1 MIRQEEVFKIGKIGK
16 PHGVKGEVSLMFE
29 DDVFDRVDA
38 DYLVLLIDG
47 ILVPFFFEEYRF
59 KSGETA
65 LVKFCDIDSKEQAQE
80 LTGCDVYFSR
90 KLAEESQDAMSLNE
104 AENFSLLDANNDNRL
119 IGTVK
124 SVDYSTVNTL
134 FNVETPDGKEIMIPA
149 SEDFII
155 DVDTERHIIVVDLPE
170 GLLDLEQADATAP
183 QPQSAP
189 KTIRNDERQ
198 EKQI

>member
-16 PHGVKGEVSLMFE
+16 PHGVKGEVSLMFD

-59 KSGETA
+59 KSDETA
-65 LVKFCDIDSKEQAQE
+65 LVKFCDIDTKEQAQE

-90 KLAEESQDAMSLNE
+90 KLSEDGREDMSLNE
-104 AENFSLLDANNDNRL
+104 AENFKLLDANNDNSL

-155 DVDTERHIIVVDLPE
+155 DIDTEKHFIVVDLPE
-170 GLLDLEQADATAP
+170 GLLDLD
-183 QPQSAP
+183 
-189 KTIRNDERQ
+189 
-198 EKQI
+198 

>member
-59 KSGETA
+59 KSDETA
-65 LVKFCDIDSKEQAQE
+65 LVKFCDIDTKEQAQE

-90 KLAEESQDAMSLNE
+90 KLSEDGREDMSLNE

-170 GLLDLEQADATAP
+170 GLLDLE
-183 QPQSAP
+183 
-189 KTIRNDERQ
+189 
-198 EKQI
+198 

>member
-59 KSGETA
+59 KSDETA
-65 LVKFCDIDSKEQAQE
+65 LVKFCDIDTKEQAQE

-90 KLAEESQDAMSLNE
+90 KLSEDGREDMSLNE
-104 AENFSLLDANNDNRL
+104 AENFKLLDANNDNSL

-155 DVDTERHIIVVDLPE
+155 DIDTEKHFIVVDLPE
-170 GLLDLEQADATAP
+170 GLLDLD
-183 QPQSAP
+183 
-189 KTIRNDERQ
+189 
-198 EKQI
+198 

>member
-1 MIRQEEVFKIGKIGK
+1 MIRQEEVFKIGRIGK

-59 KSGETA
+59 KSDETA
-65 LVKFCDIDSKEQAQE
+65 LVKFCDIDTKEQAQE

-90 KLAEESQDAMSLNE
+90 KLSEDGREDMSLNE
-104 AENFSLLDANNDNRL
+104 AENFKLLDANNDNSL

-149 SEDFII
+149 SEDFIVDI
-155 DVDTERHIIVVDLPE
+155 DTEKHFIVVDLPE
-170 GLLDLEQADATAP
+170 GLLDLD
-183 QPQSAP
+183 
-189 KTIRNDERQ
+189 
-198 EKQI
+198 

>member
-59 KSGETA
+59 KSDETA
-65 LVKFCDIDSKEQAQE
+65 LVKFCDIDTKEQAQE

-90 KLAEESQDAMSLNE
+90 KLSEDGCEDMSLNE
-104 AENFSLLDANNDNRL
+104 AENFKLLDANNDNSL

-149 SEDFII
+149 SEDFIVDI
-155 DVDTERHIIVVDLPE
+155 DTEKHFIVVDLPE
-170 GLLDLEQADATAP
+170 GLLDLD
-183 QPQSAP
+183 
-189 KTIRNDERQ
+189 
-198 EKQI
+198 

>member
-59 KSGETA
+59 KSDETA
-65 LVKFCDIDSKEQAQE
+65 LVKFCDIDTKEQAQE

-90 KLAEESQDAMSLNE
+90 KLSEDGREDMSLNE
-104 AENFSLLDANNDNRL
+104 AENFKLLDANNDNSL

-124 SVDYSTVNTL
+124 SVNYSTVNTL

-149 SEDFII
+149 SEDFIVDI
-155 DVDTERHIIVVDLPE
+155 DTEKHFIVVDLPE
-170 GLLDLEQADATAP
+170 GLLDLD
-183 QPQSAP
+183 
-189 KTIRNDERQ
+189 
-198 EKQI
+198 

>member
-1 MIRQEEVFKIGKIGK
+1 
-16 PHGVKGEVSLMFE
+16 
-29 DDVFDRVDA
+29 
-38 DYLVLLIDG
+38 
-47 ILVPFFFEEYRF
+47 
-59 KSGETA
+59 
-65 LVKFCDIDSKEQAQE
+65 
-80 LTGCDVYFSR
+80 
-90 KLAEESQDAMSLNE
+90 MSLNE

-170 GLLDLEQADATAP
+170 GLLDLE
-183 QPQSAP
+183 
-189 KTIRNDERQ
+189 
-198 EKQI
+198 

>member
-16 PHGVKGEVSLMFE
+16 PHGVKGEVSLMFK

-59 KSGETA
+59 KSDETA
-65 LVKFCDIDSKEQAQE
+65 LVKFCDIDTKEQAQE

-90 KLAEESQDAMSLNE
+90 KLSEDGREDMSLNE
-104 AENFSLLDANNDNRL
+104 AENFKLLDANNDNSL

-155 DVDTERHIIVVDLPE
+155 DIDTEKHFIVVDLPE
-170 GLLDLEQADATAP
+170 GLLDLD
-183 QPQSAP
+183 
-189 KTIRNDERQ
+189 
-198 EKQI
+198 

>member
-29 DDVFDRVDA
+29 DDVFNRVDA

-65 LVKFCDIDSKEQAQE
+65 LVKFCDIDTKEQAQE

-170 GLLDLEQADATAP
+170 GLLDLE
-183 QPQSAP
+183 
-189 KTIRNDERQ
+189 
-198 EKQI
+198 

>member
-65 LVKFCDIDSKEQAQE
+65 LVKFCDIDTKEQAQE
-80 LTGCDVYFSR
+80 LTGCYVYFSR

-170 GLLDLEQADATAP
+170 GLLDLE
-183 QPQSAP
+183 
-189 KTIRNDERQ
+189 
-198 EKQI
+198 

>member
-59 KSGETA
+59 KSDETA
-65 LVKFCDIDSKEQAQE
+65 LVKFCDIDTKEQAQE

-90 KLAEESQDAMSLNE
+90 KLSEDGREDMSLNE
-104 AENFSLLDANNDNRL
+104 AENFKLLDANNDNSL

-149 SEDFII
+149 SEDFIVDI
-155 DVDTERHIIVVDLPE
+155 DTEKHFIIVDLPE
-170 GLLDLEQADATAP
+170 GLLDLD
-183 QPQSAP
+183 
-189 KTIRNDERQ
+189 
-198 EKQI
+198 

>member
-59 KSGETA
+59 KSDETA
-65 LVKFCDIDSKEQAQE
+65 LVKFCDIDTKEQAQE

-90 KLAEESQDAMSLNE
+90 KLSEDGSEDMSLNE
-104 AENFSLLDANNDNRL
+104 AENFKLLDANNDNSL

-149 SEDFII
+149 SEDFIVDI
-155 DVDTERHIIVVDLPE
+155 DTEKHFIVVDLPE
-170 GLLDLEQADATAP
+170 GLLDLD
-183 QPQSAP
+183 
-189 KTIRNDERQ
+189 
-198 EKQI
+198 

>member
-59 KSGETA
+59 KSDETA
-65 LVKFCDIDSKEQAQE
+65 LVKFCDIDTKEQAQE

-90 KLAEESQDAMSLNE
+90 KLSEDGREDMSLNE
-104 AENFSLLDANNDNRL
+104 AENFKLLDANNDNSL

-149 SEDFII
+149 SEDFIVDI
-155 DVDTERHIIVVDLPE
+155 DTEKHFIVVDVPD
-170 GLLDLEQADATAP
+170 GLLDLD
-183 QPQSAP
+183 
-189 KTIRNDERQ
+189 
-198 EKQI
+198 

>member
-1 MIRQEEVFKIGKIGK
+1 M
-16 PHGVKGEVSLMFE
+16 
-29 DDVFDRVDA
+29 
-38 DYLVLLIDG
+38 
-47 ILVPFFFEEYRF
+47 
-59 KSGETA
+59 
-65 LVKFCDIDSKEQAQE
+65 KFCDIDTKEQAQE

-90 KLAEESQDAMSLNE
+90 KLAEDSQDAMSLNE

-155 DVDTERHIIVVDLPE
+155 DVDTERHIIW
-170 GLLDLEQADATAP
+170 
-183 QPQSAP
+183 
-189 KTIRNDERQ
+189 
-198 EKQI
+198 

>member
-65 LVKFCDIDSKEQAQE
+65 LVKFCDIDTKEQAQE

-90 KLAEESQDAMSLNE
+90 ELAEESQDAMSLNE
-104 AENFSLLDANNDNRL
+104 AENFSLLDVNNDNRL

-170 GLLDLEQADATAP
+170 GLLDLE
-183 QPQSAP
+183 
-189 KTIRNDERQ
+189 
-198 EKQI
+198 

>member
-59 KSGETA
+59 KSDETA
-65 LVKFCDIDSKEQAQE
+65 LVKFCDIDTKEQAQE

-90 KLAEESQDAMSLNE
+90 KLSEDGREDMSLNE
-104 AENFSLLDANNDNRL
+104 AENFKLLDANNDNSL

-134 FNVETPDGKEIMIPA
+134 FNVEMPDGKEIMIPA

-155 DVDTERHIIVVDLPE
+155 DIDTEKHFIVVDLPE
-170 GLLDLEQADATAP
+170 GLLDLD
-183 QPQSAP
+183 
-189 KTIRNDERQ
+189 
-198 EKQI
+198 

>member
-65 LVKFCDIDSKEQAQE
+65 LVKFCDIDTKEQAQE

-90 KLAEESQDAMSLNE
+90 KLVEESQDAMSLNE

-170 GLLDLEQADATAP
+170 GLLDLE
-183 QPQSAP
+183 
-189 KTIRNDERQ
+189 
-198 EKQI
+198 

>member
-65 LVKFCDIDSKEQAQE
+65 LVKFCDIDTKEQAQE

-90 KLAEESQDAMSLNE
+90 KLAEDNQDAMSLNE

-155 DVDTERHIIVVDLPE
+155 DVDTERHIILVDLPE
-170 GLLDLEQADATAP
+170 GLLDLE
-183 QPQSAP
+183 
-189 KTIRNDERQ
+189 
-198 EKQI
+198 

>member
-59 KSGETA
+59 KSDETA
-65 LVKFCDIDSKEQAQE
+65 LVKFCDIDTKEQAQE

-90 KLAEESQDAMSLNE
+90 KLSEDGREDMSLNE
-104 AENFSLLDANNDNRL
+104 AENFKLLDANNDNSL
-119 IGTVK
+119 IGPVK

-149 SEDFII
+149 SEDFIVDI
-155 DVDTERHIIVVDLPE
+155 DTEKHFIVVDLPE
-170 GLLDLEQADATAP
+170 GLLDLD
-183 QPQSAP
+183 
-189 KTIRNDERQ
+189 
-198 EKQI
+198 

>member
-59 KSGETA
+59 KSDETA
-65 LVKFCDIDSKEQAQE
+65 LVKFCDIDTKEQAHE

-90 KLAEESQDAMSLNE
+90 KLSEDGREDMSLNE
-104 AENFSLLDANNDNRL
+104 AENFKLLDANNDNSL

-149 SEDFII
+149 SEDFIVDI
-155 DVDTERHIIVVDLPE
+155 DTEKHFIVVDLPE
-170 GLLDLEQADATAP
+170 GLLDLD
-183 QPQSAP
+183 
-189 KTIRNDERQ
+189 
-198 EKQI
+198 

>member
-59 KSGETA
+59 KSDETA
-65 LVKFCDIDSKEQAQE
+65 LVKFCDIDTKEQAQE

-90 KLAEESQDAMSLNE
+90 KLSEDGREDMSLNE
-104 AENFSLLDANNDNRL
+104 AENFKLLDANNDNSL

-134 FNVETPDGKEIMIPA
+134 FNVETPNGKEIMIPA
-149 SEDFII
+149 SEDFIVDI
-155 DVDTERHIIVVDLPE
+155 DTEKHFIVVDLPE
-170 GLLDLEQADATAP
+170 GLLDLD
-183 QPQSAP
+183 
-189 KTIRNDERQ
+189 
-198 EKQI
+198 

>member
-59 KSGETA
+59 KSDETA
-65 LVKFCDIDSKEQAQE
+65 LVKFCDIDTKEQAQE

-90 KLAEESQDAMSLNE
+90 KLSEDGREDMSLNE
-104 AENFSLLDANNDNRL
+104 AENFKLLDANNDNSL

-149 SEDFII
+149 SEDFIVNI
-155 DVDTERHIIVVDLPE
+155 DTEKHFIVVDLPE
-170 GLLDLEQADATAP
+170 GLLDLD
-183 QPQSAP
+183 
-189 KTIRNDERQ
+189 
-198 EKQI
+198 

>member
-65 LVKFCDIDSKEQAQE
+65 LVKFCDIDTKEQAQE

-90 KLAEESQDAMSLNE
+90 ELAEESQDAMSLNE

-155 DVDTERHIIVVDLPE
+155 DVDTERHIILVDLPE
-170 GLLDLEQADATAP
+170 GLLDLE
-183 QPQSAP
+183 
-189 KTIRNDERQ
+189 
-198 EKQI
+198 